1 MAYESDGKGGW
12 RWVSDYQTGMSPT
25 VAATSTKPRVNLSAM
40 FGKLWNKG
48 SGIQPLGIGR
58 MSNIGSAIS
67 QGTSALQGLSQ
78 ISNNA
83 TESRDVQASLLREAL
98 ANPIANSY
106 LSEDQK
112 TLLNKVR
119 RGSYNSQ
126 NAAGIWEGIGSGLG
140 NTVKGALTGGAIG
153 GIPGAI
159 IGGVGSLVN
168 SGIQGYGNAQQRS
181 IGELEALYQTLADA
195 NAQYQTM
202 KRPNFTGLG
211 IQRRYTDMYS

>member
-1 MAYESDGKGGW
+1 MAYESDGKGNW
-12 RWVSDYQTGMSPT
+12 RWVPDYQSSISPT
-25 VAATSTKPRVNLSAM
+25 VAAASTRPRVNLSAM

-78 ISNNA
+78 ISNNK
-83 TESRDVQASLLREAL
+83 TEARDIQASLLRESL

-112 TLLNKVR
+112 TLLNKIR
-119 RGSYNSQ
+119 RGSYDPQ
-126 NAAGIWEGIGSGLG
+126 NTGIWEGIGSGLG
-140 NTVKGALTGGAIG
+140 DAVKSALTGGAIG
-153 GIPGAI
+153 GIPGAV
-159 IGGVGSLVN
+159 IGGVGSLAN
-168 SGIQGYGNAQQRS
+168 SGIQGYSNAQQRS

-211 IQRRYTDMYS
+211 IQRRYTNMYS

>member
-1 MAYESDGKGGW
+1 MAYEYDANTGNW
-12 RWVSDYQTGMSPT
+12 RWVPDYQTG
-25 VAATSTKPRVNLSAM
+25 VASTAVKQPINLSAM

-48 SGIQPLGIGR
+48 SGVQPLGIGR

-67 QGTSALQGLSQ
+67 QGTSALQGISQ
-78 ISNNA
+78 ISNNK
-83 TESRDVQASLLREAL
+83 TESRDIQASLLREAL

-112 TLLNKVR
+112 TLLNKIR
-119 RGSYNSQ
+119 RGNYDSQ
-126 NAAGIWEGIGSGLG
+126 SSSGIWEGVGSGLG
-140 NTVKGALTGGAIG
+140 NTVKSALTGGAIG
-153 GIPGAI
+153 GIPGAV
-159 IGGVGSLVN
+159 IGGVGGLVN